1 MNHIDVELGEYHDM
15 ENQTLVTEFI
25 LLGLSSDP
33 HLQVILFLLFLI
45 VFLVTLLGNGTIMLV
60 VTTEPNLKTPMFFF
74 LKHLAFVDIFYS
86 SVTVPKMLENLLKK
100 QKTISWEGCIIQ
112 IFFFFKVACAEVF
125 ILAAMA
131 YDRYVAICDPLHYTT
146 TMKQGTCRQLVGA
159 AWTTG
164 FLYAMMNAVP
174 LLNLQFCGNN
184 AIRHYSCDLPSLLV
198 LSCTQTLTND
208 IVLLISAFVLGLSS
222 FLFTLI
228 SYIYIIAA
236 ILKIRSAE
244 GRRKAFSTCSS
255 HLIVVGIFYIAA
267 FFRYMKPNSESFIDL
282 DKVVSIQY
290 SIITPMLN
298 PIIYSLKNKDI
309 KITQLFACIQTKDVK
324 YTGIQWGWQGKL
336 KPVR

>member
-1 MNHIDVELGEYHDM
+1 M
-15 ENQTLVTEFI
+15 EMGNQTTTVTSFV
-25 LLGLSSDP
+25 LLGLP
-33 HLQVILFLLFLI
+33 FNLPVQMFLFL
-45 VFLVTLLGNGTIMLV
+45 VFLSTYAATVIGNTVIMIVIRRDNHLHRPMYFLLS
-60 VTTEPNLKTPMFFF
+60 
-74 LKHLAFVDIFYS
+74 HLAFLDLCFS
-86 SVTVPKMLENLLKK
+86 SVSVPKLLIILCAS
-100 QKTISWEGCIIQ
+100 QTISYNGCFSQ
-112 IFFFFKVACAEVF
+112 MCLLLLTGTTEVF

-309 KITQLFACIQTKDVK
+309 KSALVKMSEILDVWITLFYYLPFPVWFCLIHTRICKD
-324 YTGIQWGWQGKL
+324 
-336 KPVR
+336 